1 MKTHLAIEGMHCNAC
16 AERLARA
23 FEGVPGVE
31 AVTVTLNPPRAKL
44 ESDHPLDPDA
54 LAGAAKSAGSYTVR
68 EVPSQAV
75 PEPVQVI
82 GEEPPK
88 SLYPLWLIVGYIA
101 GVSALVTWALPALGG
116 APVELNAHTLH
127 AFMNS
132 FMAGFFLVF
141 SFFKLLN
148 LRGFAMSYR
157 MYDLLA
163 AAIPPWAYVYPFIE
177 LALGIAYLLRW
188 QPFAV
193 NIATLAL
200 MLIGASGVLNA
211 LRTKSATRC
220 ACLGT
225 ALNLPLTAVTLT
237 EDLGMGAMAL
247 AMLLWLG

>member
-1 MKTHLAIEGMHCNAC
+1 MKTLLAIEGMHCNAC
-16 AERLARA
+16 AERLTRA
-23 FEGVPGVE
+23 FEGVPGVDS
-31 AVTVTLNPPRAKL
+31 VTVTLTPPRAEL
-44 ESDHPLDPDA
+44 ESDHALDAEA
-54 LAGAAKSAGSYTVR
+54 LAGAAKSAGSYRVR
-68 EVPSQAV
+68 EVPA
-75 PEPVQVI
+75 EAAAPVSVI
-82 GEEPPK
+82 TEEPPK

-116 APVELNAHTLH
+116 AAAELSAHTLH
-127 AFMNS
+127 AFMNA

-163 AAIPPWAYVYPFIE
+163 AAIPPWAYVYPFVE
-177 LALGIAYLLRW
+177 LALGVAYLLRW
-188 QPFAV
+188 QPLAV

-200 MLIGASGVLNA
+200 MLIGAIGVLKA
-211 LRTKSATRC
+211 IRTKSATRC

-237 EDLGMGAMAL
+237 EDLGMGAMAA
-247 AMLLWLG
+247 AMLIWPG